1 MVVPSEK
8 QTSPVPNLTP
18 LSQNVF
24 SSETH
29 LCPSVP
35 HYIFVS
41 FNTLPA
47 AYMKSSVQK
56 KLQLTSHQTIPKK
69 LDVIGVDAFVAV
81 VTFTLKTTA
90 FSSTKAEM
98 YYSSVAVTLYKCS
111 APLGKPH
118 FPDVLKR
125 HLE

>member
-1 MVVPSEK
+1 
-8 QTSPVPNLTP
+8 
-18 LSQNVF
+18 
-24 SSETH
+24 
-29 LCPSVP
+29 
-35 HYIFVS
+35 
-41 FNTLPA
+41 
-47 AYMKSSVQK
+47 MKSSVQK

-98 YYSSVAVTLYKCS
+98 YCSSVAVTLYKCS
-111 APLGKPH
+111 APGKPH